1 VLRLG
6 TYKIDFSDSENFE
19 SQLVVAEPY
28 YIPVMYFYKGKESW
42 IFYEKIAYKNFAIAN
57 KKASLP

>member
-1 VLRLG
+1 
-6 TYKIDFSDSENFE
+6 
-19 SQLVVAEPY
+19 
-28 YIPVMYFYKGKESW
+28 MYFYKGKESW